1 MKKTSTTNI
10 LAKIF
15 KKTPEKKVKKKTKPK
30 VAKKSTPPKAK
41 VVKKNIPVKKTKT
54 KKVTATKIKKN
65 LKTVSKKAAPEKVEI
80 KTDNLRISKSN
91 EVKPEIKKV
100 KKQETEKREYKVKDY
115 VVYPKHG
122 VGQITEFKKINIG
135 GIDVETYV
143 LKFEKDKAN
152 GMVPVNKQSHLR
164 PLATI
169 NQVNKCISILKS
181 KPKIKRSMWS
191 RRAQEYEAKISSG
204 KIYELAEVVRDLNKG
219 DDLMVDQ
226 SYSERQLFEK
236 AYERILSEFQIVMGV
251 SLEDTQ
257 KKLDKAL
264 KRNLEGQPKT
274 IAAPTKIKDPAADPD
289 ADSVQITDTENLTS
303 GDQLQAVERV
313 LKRTRGIASYE
324 IISEKKLIG
333 LLEPWLGTGNVT
345 ADLPIPV
352 MIDVILNPEKRFNEK
367 GLRIELSAV
376 APGAKLD
383 THGRWR
389 QNLERGLQTMRILAG
404 LILMLVTIATATVI
418 IFATRAGLGTN
429 KETVEVLHLIGA
441 HDKFI
446 SRQFERQFLTL
457 SLLSCII
464 GYGAAAGIFH
474 MLFILMTD
482 MEDMQ
487 FYLLLLGVPFLSILM
502 TWLIIRNF
510 VIRTLAKAL

>member
-1 MKKTSTTNI
+1 MKKKSTTNI

-15 KKTPEKKVKKKTKPK
+15 KKTPDKKEKKKTTAK
-30 VAKKSTPPKAK
+30 VIKKPKAK
-41 VVKKNIPVKKTKT
+41 VAKRIFPAKKIPIAKKSITKT
-54 KKVTATKIKKN
+54 KKN
-65 LKTVSKKAAPEKVEI
+65 LKTVTTKSIPQKIDV

-91 EVKPEIKKV
+91 EVKPEIKKI
-100 KKQETEKREYKVKDY
+100 KKQDTEKKEYKVKDY

-236 AYERILSEFQIVMGV
+236 AYERILSEFQIVIGV

-264 KRNLEGQPKT
+264 KRNLDGQAKA
-274 IAAPTKIKDPAADPD
+274 IVAPTKLIEPEASEAE
-289 ADSVQITDTENLTS
+289 STTVTE
-303 GDQLQAVERV
+303 D
-313 LKRTRGIASYE
+313 
-324 IISEKKLIG
+324 
-333 LLEPWLGTGNVT
+333 
-345 ADLPIPV
+345 
-352 MIDVILNPEKRFNEK
+352 
-367 GLRIELSAV
+367 
-376 APGAKLD
+376 
-383 THGRWR
+383 
-389 QNLERGLQTMRILAG
+389 
-404 LILMLVTIATATVI
+404 
-418 IFATRAGLGTN
+418 
-429 KETVEVLHLIGA
+429 
-441 HDKFI
+441 
-446 SRQFERQFLTL
+446 
-457 SLLSCII
+457 
-464 GYGAAAGIFH
+464 
-474 MLFILMTD
+474 
-482 MEDMQ
+482 
-487 FYLLLLGVPFLSILM
+487 
-502 TWLIIRNF
+502 
-510 VIRTLAKAL
+510 

>member
-1 MKKTSTTNI
+1 MKKTSSTNI

-15 KKTPEKKVKKKTKPK
+15 KKTPEKKSKKKTVTKVVKKPKTK
-30 VAKKSTPPKAK
+30 VAKKIITTKKAK
-41 VVKKNIPVKKTKT
+41 VIKKSKPKSN
-54 KKVTATKIKKN
+54 KN
-65 LKTVSKKAAPEKVEI
+65 LKAVSAKPVQQKTEI

-100 KKQETEKREYKVKDY
+100 KKQETEKKEYKVKDY

-164 PLATI
+164 PLASI

-219 DDLMVDQ
+219 DDLMIDQ

-236 AYERILSEFQIVMGV
+236 AYERILSEFQIVMNT

-264 KRNLEGQPKT
+264 KRNLEAQVSKVVVESKPKEE
-274 IAAPTKIKDPAADPD
+274 
-289 ADSVQITDTENLTS
+289 ITEITE
-303 GDQLQAVERV
+303 
-313 LKRTRGIASYE
+313 
-324 IISEKKLIG
+324 
-333 LLEPWLGTGNVT
+333 
-345 ADLPIPV
+345 
-352 MIDVILNPEKRFNEK
+352 
-367 GLRIELSAV
+367 
-376 APGAKLD
+376 
-383 THGRWR
+383 
-389 QNLERGLQTMRILAG
+389 
-404 LILMLVTIATATVI
+404 
-418 IFATRAGLGTN
+418 
-429 KETVEVLHLIGA
+429 
-441 HDKFI
+441 
-446 SRQFERQFLTL
+446 
-457 SLLSCII
+457 
-464 GYGAAAGIFH
+464 
-474 MLFILMTD
+474 
-482 MEDMQ
+482 
-487 FYLLLLGVPFLSILM
+487 
-502 TWLIIRNF
+502 
-510 VIRTLAKAL
+510 

>member
-1 MKKTSTTNI
+1 
-10 LAKIF
+10 
-15 KKTPEKKVKKKTKPK
+15 V
-30 VAKKSTPPKAK
+30 
-41 VVKKNIPVKKTKT
+41 VKKTKT
-54 KKVTATKIKKN
+54 KVVKKIVSIKIAKVAKKTTAKIKKN
-65 LKTVSKKAAPEKVEI
+65 LKTVSKNSIPEKTQV
-80 KTDNLRISKSN
+80 TNNLRISKSN

-100 KKQETEKREYKVKDY
+100 KKQETEKRQYKVKDY

-191 RRAQEYEAKISSG
+191 RRAQEYEGKISSG

-264 KRNLEGQPKT
+264 KRNLEGQAQSKA
-274 IAAPTKIKDPAADPD
+274 IVAPTKLIEPGTSEPELT
-289 ADSVQITDTENLTS
+289 TDTE
-303 GDQLQAVERV
+303 D
-313 LKRTRGIASYE
+313 
-324 IISEKKLIG
+324 
-333 LLEPWLGTGNVT
+333 
-345 ADLPIPV
+345 
-352 MIDVILNPEKRFNEK
+352 
-367 GLRIELSAV
+367 
-376 APGAKLD
+376 
-383 THGRWR
+383 
-389 QNLERGLQTMRILAG
+389 
-404 LILMLVTIATATVI
+404 
-418 IFATRAGLGTN
+418 
-429 KETVEVLHLIGA
+429 
-441 HDKFI
+441 
-446 SRQFERQFLTL
+446 
-457 SLLSCII
+457 
-464 GYGAAAGIFH
+464 
-474 MLFILMTD
+474 
-482 MEDMQ
+482 
-487 FYLLLLGVPFLSILM
+487 
-502 TWLIIRNF
+502 
-510 VIRTLAKAL
+510 